1 MLWKRLFYALLLQT
15 WQFCDICALFGEFS
29 LFLTLLCVQYIL
41 SFLTF
46 RTCFLVVV
54 CKLGLRVMSSYIGRR
69 HESSNTEQ
77 WTCTFLLINIFIDN
91 IEPKELSYWE
101 NVWQI
106 KTNRVEWGRG
116 ARMKKRNCRID
127 THLLIVIHEN
137 ESRMSSK
144 GYKKF
149 MQHFSWQQKWCKNL
163 HSIKNL
169 KLHLY
174 VSYHFSRIKPFILI
188 LGANIFYACTI

>member
-116 ARMKKRNCRID
+116 ARMKKRKKDSFFLQNKLQSSLTFLQCSGW
-127 THLLIVIHEN
+127 EN
-137 ESRMSSK
+137 VSL
-144 GYKKF
+144 
-149 MQHFSWQQKWCKNL
+149 NL
-163 HSIKNL
+163 HYLSTRAA
-169 KLHLY
+169 H
-174 VSYHFSRIKPFILI
+174 SDHTMKP
-188 LGANIFYACTI
+188 YYQV

>member
-1 MLWKRLFYALLLQT
+1 MNIYFAKHKFGLFHSLALQWKRLYYALLLQT
-15 WQFCDICALFGEFS
+15 WQFCDIRALFGEFS

-91 IEPKELSYWE
+91 IEPKELSCWE

-116 ARMKKRNCRID
+116 ARMKKRKKRVFFFKISFKVAWHFFN
-127 THLLIVIHEN
+127 VQVE
-137 ESRMSSK
+137 RM
-144 GYKKF
+144 F
-149 MQHFSWQQKWCKNL
+149 L
-163 HSIKNL
+163 
-169 KLHLY
+169 
-174 VSYHFSRIKPFILI
+174 
-188 LGANIFYACTI
+188 

>member
-1 MLWKRLFYALLLQT
+1 MVYFIHWYCYGKGCFT
-15 WQFCDICALFGEFS
+15 HFCCKLDNFAIYVLCSESFRFFWLCCAW
-29 LFLTLLCVQYIL
+29 YIFCF
-41 SFLTF
+41 FLTF

-116 ARMKKRNCRID
+116 ARMKKRKKRVFFFKISFKVAWHFFN
-127 THLLIVIHEN
+127 VQVE
-137 ESRMSSK
+137 RM
-144 GYKKF
+144 F
-149 MQHFSWQQKWCKNL
+149 L
-163 HSIKNL
+163 
-169 KLHLY
+169 
-174 VSYHFSRIKPFILI
+174 
-188 LGANIFYACTI
+188 